1 MDSHHILSIITINFN
16 NKKGLATTF
25 KSILDQKFND
35 YEWIVI
41 DGASTDDSLSI
52 FHNTGYPDIII
63 TEPDDGIYDAMR
75 KGLSI
80 ASSDYVIFMNAG
92 DSFFDDAS
100 LVNASPLLESNLD
113 VYYFSTRIIDQNR
126 SWLRRARSFN
136 STKYSVPAVQQAT
149 IYKRAA
155 LQKIEWPTKFKICGD
170 YYIAAQLYA
179 SNAQSI
185 SSTIIL
191 SNFEIGGISTSN
203 FKELANEAFEI
214 QRNTLKLSALYCSIS
229 YIRRILTGM
238 LIYAINKLK

>member
-1 MDSHHILSIITINFN
+1 MNSHILLSIITINYN

-25 KSILDQKFND
+25 KSISDQKFKD

-52 FHNTGYPDIII
+52 FQNTEYPDIII
-63 TEPDDGIYDAMR
+63 SEPDDGIYDAMR
-75 KGLSI
+75 KGLSF
-80 ASSDYVIFMNAG
+80 ASSDYVIFMNSG

-100 LVNASPLLESNLD
+100 LVNASSFLGSNLD
-113 VYYFSTRIIDQNR
+113 IYFFATQIIDQNR

-155 LQKIEWPTKFKICGD
+155 LQKIEWPTKYKICGD
-170 YYIAAQLYA
+170 YYIAAQIYA
-179 SNAQSI
+179 SNAQSK
-185 SSTIIL
+185 SSNIIL

-214 QRNTLKLSALYCSIS
+214 QRNTLKLSIIYCSIS
-229 YIRRILTGM
+229 YIRRISTGL
-238 LIYAINKLK
+238 LIYLVNKFK